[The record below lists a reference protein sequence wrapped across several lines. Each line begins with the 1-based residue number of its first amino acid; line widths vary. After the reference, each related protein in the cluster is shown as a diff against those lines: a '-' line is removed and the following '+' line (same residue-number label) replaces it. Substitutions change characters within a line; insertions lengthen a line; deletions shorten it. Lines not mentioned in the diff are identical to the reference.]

1 MAACLAAN
9 NSVVPWASI
18 MIHKSFGVATTA
30 HFAPDNYVL
39 SWPSVAS
46 GALPI
51 EGGVAVAFR
60 RALAEA
66 DDPDAMRQEL
76 EDKLAAARS
85 PYPAAESFAV
95 HDLIDP
101 RETRPLLCQWVDDI
115 QPRLRAQVQP
125 VTFGL
130 RP

>member
-1 MAACLAAN
+1 MVCCPRSRDQPPCVQVIGADSGLAVLMAA
-9 NSVVPWASI
+9 
-18 MIHKSFGVATTA
+18 
-30 HFAPDNYVL
+30 
-39 SWPSVAS
+39 
-46 GALPI
+46 
-51 EGGVAVAFR
+51 E
-60 RALAEA
+60 
-66 DDPDAMRQEL
+66 DPEAMRQEL

-101 RETRPLLCQWVDDI
+101 RETRPLLCRWVDDI
-115 QPRLRAQVQP
+115 QPRLREQIQP